1 MINKISSISL
11 AVLLI
16 GIIFSPLSV
25 AAKVST
31 DNSSTEFSTTNLP
44 DESTASS
51 STTESMNESNTETIK
66 ESITESTNTTSQT
79 SEISTNSSK
88 KRANGLKED
97 SVDVSNWS
105 EFVSA
110 YNNKEVTQIK
120 VTQDIKNDNKAKI
133 KERETSIDIDG
144 GNHIFDMQNES
155 LRIKAFDTGRQT
167 FSVHDISKVISTEGT
182 TWGFISNYRDW
193 AMGNSGWTIN
203 VSNITSDASMRTRL
217 VTSLGSQLNLSG
229 NVTWYT
235 ASEMAQVSGVRIE
248 ENANV
253 FSKKVNNPD
262 NRSFFWFADTTGKG
276 VGSREFVV
284 GKNAKAS
291 FKMEIGGATYPVVF
305 AYYDRIRLEEGAT
318 FNATMQGNAFRSDW
332 GKGSDFIADGNNKIN
347 FTSLSKGSSPIY
359 FNGTD
364 KNRQN
369 IFSVGPNSELY
380 VISATNTPLFTT
392 GNNDNTNRSVLI
404 NSPKI
409 LDLKNYSFG
418 KNSSAT
424 SITDGKIGSFKI
436 VNSDISL
443 WNITTDVNSNSDF
456 RSTKVGFIEQ
466 TPNGISSD
474 DKQLE
479 KVFNTNNQRRI
490 SALNQNPTTEWTSL
504 TDADK
509 SIKTRVKIGEFPDNK
524 GMDDHG
530 NIHYI
535 PIYASKGEASVTVG
549 DTYDKEHTDIPT
561 DENGYATYVASDFQ
575 EAGKKVYSSAIRG
588 PWKQDNPVSTKI
600 IDITPPEP
608 AIVKDQL
615 NPHSKRIIG
624 NGEPGSDITITIN
637 GDQKPDVKGTV
648 SGDGQFSLDIS
659 KISVKENDIVQ
670 IFLQDHSGK
679 ANIPDRPNTN
689 NDIGNIDPTND
700 LKFRDR
706 LFKATTK
713 LKVHGILTFDV
724 PSIINYG
731 SNIKLSPNTLHL
743 KGDNIGDLMVSDTRD
758 SNQKTNWQL
767 LLKEKTPLI
776 NKSAVKMSYK
786 NRDNQLININEN
798 NQPIEH
804 NLADHPEEEKIS
816 DDWKKPERG
825 LFLDIPQ
832 EAQKIGGYSGSLT
845 WTLQDT
851 PQAN

>member
-1 MINKISSISL
+1 MIKKISSISL

-16 GIIFSPLSV
+16 GIISSPLSV
-25 AAKVST
+25 VAEVST
-31 DNSSTEFSTTNLP
+31 DSSSTEFSTTSLP
-44 DESTASS
+44 DESTTGQSTVES
-51 STTESMNESNTETIK
+51 TSESTTEK
-66 ESITESTNTTSQT
+66 TNTTSSDANSTT
-79 SEISTNSSK
+79 SESSTSISENTEEKLNTSK
-88 KRANGLKED
+88 ENA
-97 SVDVSNWS
+97 VDVSNWS

-120 VTQDIKNDNKAKI
+120 VTQDIKNDNIAKI

-155 LRIKAFDTGRQT
+155 LRIKAFDTGPQT
-167 FSVHDISKVISTEGT
+167 FSVHDVSKVLSTEGT
-182 TWGFISNYRDW
+182 VWGFISNYRDW
-193 AMGNSGWTIN
+193 AMGDSGWTIN

-253 FSKKVNNPD
+253 FSKKVNTPD
-262 NRSFFWFADTTGKG
+262 DRSFFWFADTTGKG
-276 VGSREFVV
+276 IGSREFVV

-291 FKMEIGGATYPVVF
+291 FKMDTGGTTYPVVF
-305 AYYDRIRLEEGAT
+305 AYYDRIHLEEGAT

-347 FTSLSKGSSPIY
+347 FTSLSKGSAPIY

-364 KNRQN
+364 KNKQN

-392 GNNDNTNRSVLI
+392 GNNDNKNRSVLI

-409 LDLKNYSFG
+409 LDLKNYSNGTNAG
-418 KNSSAT
+418 KS
-424 SITDGKIGSFKI
+424 SITNGKIGSFKI

-443 WNITTDVNSNSDF
+443 WNLATDVNSNSDF
-456 RSTKVGFIEQ
+456 RSTKVGFVEQ

-479 KVFNTNNQRRI
+479 KVFNTNKQRRI
-490 SALNQNPTTEWTSL
+490 SALNQNPTTEWTNL

-535 PIYASKGEASVTVG
+535 PIYASKGEASVTVR
-549 DTYDKEHTDIPT
+549 DTYGKEHTDIPT
-561 DENGYATYVASDFQ
+561 DENGYAIYLASDFQ
-575 EAGKKVYSSAIRG
+575 EAGKEVYSSAVRG
-588 PWKQDNPVSTKI
+588 PWKQESPVSTSI
-600 IDITPPEP
+600 IDVTPPEP
-608 AIVKDQL
+608 AIVKEQL
-615 NPHSKRIIG
+615 NPKSKLITG
-624 NGEPGSDITITIN
+624 TGEPGSDITITIN
-637 GDQKPDVKGTV
+637 GEQEPDVKGTI
-648 SGDGQFSLDIS
+648 SGDGQFLLDIS
-659 KISVKENDIVQ
+659 KINLKENDIVQ

-679 ANIPDRPNTN
+679 ADIPDRPNTN
-689 NDIGNIDPTND
+689 NDIGNIEPAND
-700 LKFRDR
+700 LTFRDR
-706 LFKATTK
+706 LFKAATK

-731 SNIKLSPNTLHL
+731 GSVKLSPNMLHL
-743 KGDNIGDLMVSDTRD
+743 KGESMGDLMVSDTRD
-758 SNQKTNWQL
+758 SNQKTNWKL
-767 LLKEKTPLI
+767 LLKETKALL
-776 NKSAVKMSYK
+776 NKNGVKMTYI

-804 NLADHPEEEKIS
+804 NLANHPEEDKIS
-816 DDWKKPERG
+816 DNWKKPERG
-825 LFLDIPQ
+825 LFLDIPS
-832 EAQKIGGYSGSLT
+832 EAQKIGEYSGSLT